1 MLLRLII
8 KQKEKSS
15 HWYFLKKKKKFA
27 NDYFCQA
34 GKKSFLFEMKYA

>member
-15 HWYFLKKKKKFA
+15 HWYFKKKKKKNLPMITSA
-27 NDYFCQA
+27 KPEKNPFCL
-34 GKKSFLFEMKYA
+34 K